1 MKETVRAWL
10 ESEEIAVFLGYRMV
24 EGHPIPYA
32 FHRERLE
39 ELEELVEGSARY
51 PLEKMAMEIQA
62 NNPNVR
68 IGLLTR
74 GCTQR
79 AVNVLGVL
87 RQLEPERLRMITV
100 GCCPSPLHQ
109 SPQCS
114 SLQPPPQ
121 LPGKNRWGI
130 YQGTSLEAAE
140 EMEPEER
147 FARWAYEFDK
157 CIKCYGCRGICPVC
171 VCKDCSLAGEDLVE
185 KGWLPVEVP
194 LFHLVRAVHMAGRC
208 VDCGLCEEACPADI
222 PLRLLYRKVAT
233 IVKDLFDYVPGLA
246 TEPLSLGPMGEEEKR
261 RFAAGGIGLAE

>member
-62 NNPNVR
+62 QNPDVR

-87 RQLEPERLRMITV
+87 RQLEPER
-100 GCCPSPLHQ
+100 Q
-109 SPQCS
+109 
-114 SLQPPPQ
+114 
-121 LPGKNRWGI
+121 
-130 YQGTSLEAAE
+130 
-140 EMEPEER
+140 
-147 FARWAYEFDK
+147 D
-157 CIKCYGCRGICPVC
+157 
-171 VCKDCSLAGEDLVE
+171 
-185 KGWLPVEVP
+185 
-194 LFHLVRAVHMAGRC
+194 RAVDAWVHTKSRERVGRASAVGTGTAANDHGGVLSFTFASKPAMLFASATAATAGKKPVGNLSRNVFRSC
-208 VDCGLCEEACPADI
+208 RRNGARGTLC
-222 PLRLLYRKVAT
+222 T
-233 IVKDLFDYVPGLA
+233 
-246 TEPLSLGPMGEEEKR
+246 LGVR
-261 RFAAGGIGLAE
+261 I